1 MKLSNV
7 EIARLFSE
15 LAFWLQV
22 EGDNPFKIRAY
33 TRAADTLKRLP
44 KHVFEYTEEELKNI
58 SGFGKAIVEKLGQI
72 RQSGTFQTLERYRN
86 KYPPSL
92 LEMAKVSG
100 LGPGKI
106 GTLYRDFHVQSLEDL
121 WTCIEDGC
129 ITKVK
134 GISSKVVPKLRESVR
149 YLLDNRHR
157 LRYDE
162 GERVAKQFIDFVRSV
177 ERRGHIWTI
186 GTLASFDNVLES
198 LDFLTDIPTDRL
210 QEILSGYP
218 HLDGIKQSEEGTRVQ
233 LRDLAVPIRI
243 RYGQTSNLGSLRVQ
257 YTSSGEFFRALV
269 DRFGYVES
277 PTEEDFFRQ
286 LGVPYVPVELR
297 HNPIVLEGDHLHT
310 LDKLVEE
317 TTLRGFVH
325 CHSNYSDGVWPIATL
340 MEEVR
345 SRGFSYLVLT
355 DHSQYARYAG
365 GLTVEELHRQWREID
380 DLRRAH
386 PDFPILKGIELDI
399 LPDGSLDYDE
409 DLRRQFDFIIASVHS
424 QLDMEED
431 QATERILRA
440 VQSGEIHMLG
450 HPTGRLLLLRKG
462 YPLHYEKIFE
472 ACASNGVAIE
482 LNANPRRLD
491 IDWRRIEEAL
501 QAGVKISINTD
512 AHRLEDVDYF
522 HYGIA
527 AGRKAGLT
535 VDDNI
540 SSWDFT
546 AFCEHFSIKRMC

>member
-7 EIARLFSE
+7 DVARLFSE
-15 LAFWLQV
+15 LAFWMQV

-72 RQSGTFQTLERYRN
+72 KQSGTFQTLERYRN
-86 KYPPSL
+86 MYPATL
-92 LEMAKVSG
+92 LELAKVSG

-106 GTLYRDFHVQSLEDL
+106 GTLYRELHVQTLEDL
-121 WTCIEDGC
+121 LACIEDGC

-134 GISSKVVPKLRESVR
+134 GISSKAVPKLRESVR
-149 YLLDNRHR
+149 YLLDNRR
-157 LRYDE
+157 RIRYDE
-162 GERVAKQFIDFVRSV
+162 GDSLAKQLIEYV
-177 ERRGHIWTI
+177 EKAEDKGKFWPI
-186 GTLASFDNVLES
+186 GALASFDNVLDS
-198 LDFLTDIPTDRL
+198 LDFLTDIPAERL
-210 QEILSGYP
+210 QEILLGLP
-218 HLDGIKQSEEGTRVQ
+218 NLDGIDPSEEWTRVR
-233 LRDLAVPIRI
+233 LRDVAVPIRI
-243 RYGQTSNLGSLRVQ
+243 RYGHSSNLGSLRVQ
-257 YTSSGEFFRALV
+257 YTSSDKFFRALI

-277 PTEEDFFRQ
+277 PTEEDFFARI
-286 LGVPYVPVELR
+286 GAPYVPVELR
-297 HNPIVLEGDHLHT
+297 HNPVILEGDHLHI

-317 TTLRGFVH
+317 TTLRGFIH
-325 CHSNYSDGVWPIATL
+325 CHSNYSDGVWSIATL

-365 GLTVEELHRQWREID
+365 GLTVEELHRQWQEID
-380 DLRRAH
+380 GLRRAH

-409 DLRRQFDFIIASVHS
+409 QLRKQFDFVIASVHS
-424 QLDMEED
+424 QLDMDED

-462 YPLHYEKIFE
+462 YPLRYDEIFE
-472 ACASNGVAIE
+472 ACAANGVAIE

-491 IDWRRIEEAL
+491 IDWKYIGEAL
-501 QAGVKISINTD
+501 GYGVKICINTD

-522 HYGIA
+522 RYGIA
-527 AGRKAGLT
+527 AARKAGLT

-540 SSWDFT
+540 SSWDFAT
-546 AFCEHFSIKRMC
+546 FCEHFSIHWMN